1 VAKAYRDRLSFRALS
16 LVLSFDWRW
25 AALVIGII
33 YLPFMLMGD
42 FTIAF
47 IAFMLALWGV
57 FWIASVPRMKQ
68 TDDGVWYFMDATER
82 AEWVFENKRFPKL

>member
-1 VAKAYRDRLSFRALS
+1 
-16 LVLSFDWRW
+16 
-25 AALVIGII
+25 
-33 YLPFMLMGD
+33 
-42 FTIAF
+42 
-47 IAFMLALWGV
+47 LWGV